1 MCVRVSGTLVSGAG
15 RFGKIAC
22 PSSASGGVIEVI
34 DTDDE
39 AYPDGV
45 AHISNRGVGSNVGEK
60 NEINSVRSPSGMR
73 SKRSGTNL
81 TANSTTKR
89 KRNDEDEFVASPPSE
104 KIGSKKFTYEADML
118 RAFQQDEQ
126 LCMNAVCALY
136 RQQAKPKGHA
146 DLSEMGGFSPLDS
159 VSGCAL
165 AEYLIDGDEELR
177 LRKSV
182 SEVKRRRPDVIS
194 QCRKLANK
202 NVEKLFAVY
211 CAGDDPLFCQL

>member
-1 MCVRVSGTLVSGAG
+1 MSCVRVSGTPLMPGAG

-22 PSSASGGVIEVI
+22 PFSVGGGAIEVI

-39 AYPDGV
+39 AYPDGM
-45 AHISNRGVGSNVGEK
+45 AHISNRIGSNVGE
-60 NEINSVRSPSGMR
+60 NEINFVRSPSFGMR
-73 SKRSGTNL
+73 SNRSGTHL

-89 KRNDEDEFVASPPSE
+89 KRNDDDEFIASPPSD
-104 KIGSKKFTYEADML
+104 KIGSKMFMYEADML

-136 RQQAKPKGHA
+136 RQQAKLKGHA

-159 VSGCAL
+159 VSGRAL

-182 SEVKRRRPDVIS
+182 SEVKKQRPDVIS
-194 QCRKLANK
+194 QCRKLANI
-202 NVEKLFAVY
+202 NVEKLFAIY
-211 CAGDDPLFCQL
+211 CAGDDPLFCQ